1 MTAETAM
8 TINSPEWQEASNAFQ
23 EAMNAIERE
32 EEAWWNSLTEDQQ
45 ISALCC
51 VSRRIHEGDIRQKGS
66 YRYVLYQVFG
76 FGPEAYARAQLAGY
90 LAIHNSIYTSEDERR
105 LLERFAEYN
114 GLPATAVDSWYESEL
129 WLLY

>member
-23 EAMNAIERE
+23 EAMDAIERE
-32 EEAWWNSLTEDQQ
+32 EEAWWNTLTEDQQ

-51 VSRRIHEGDIRQKGS
+51 VSRRIHEGDIVKGGS

-105 LLERFAEYN
+105 LLERFAEKS
-114 GLPATAVDSWYESEL
+114 GLPPESVDRWYESEL
-129 WLLY
+129 